1 MKATA
6 ISRKHALACVSAL
19 LTSLLLPAPSFADT
33 AYEIY
38 SYGSGDFLAAVF
50 NGIAMITG
58 GGAMHSLVK
67 MCLILMVLYALMT
80 TISGF
85 IGSGGQQ
92 KGGGGDIYRGEG
104 PVTIISMAIT
114 AAVVIGLFLTPKS
127 NVAIIDRIDPQQ
139 SQVVSNVPFP
149 SAFIAHMMS
158 SIGDT
163 IGKEFEQV
171 FSLPD
176 SMQFR
181 NGGVALGAK
190 YTDALMNIYPPN
202 SSTENMPAA
211 ASLISKTISEY
222 CIRCVFPNYSN
233 LDGVNGSKTAALD
246 ELTTTDDLMAH
257 LQRPLYRSPNVTII
271 APNEDGYASCADAI
285 VLADNLWNT
294 HMSAW
299 KKDLETKLSGNSG
312 ISGIVAV
319 GNPINLGSGALTNEV
334 LSRYFPNSSTDYD
347 ELLKTL
353 ALINLIRE
361 SYTAY
366 HEYMSGSSSAADD
379 ISRKATT
386 SGWLTA
392 AKFFNSLVHTTR
404 AIAEG
409 LIYGMSVLLP
419 LFIIF
424 GGLSALLFYGK
435 LALWLQMWV
444 PIYILVNLYADIEVQ
459 RVIGNILL
467 TDSYKGPSFK
477 SVDQIARQLEMTLG
491 YVGMLSPTVPG
502 LAWGLV
508 SGGAYAATQAVRTF
522 GGQQTVATA
531 QSTGTQVMGMGN
543 ISMGNHGINND
554 TIAGSSIL
562 SSQMG
567 HQASVVKGEETVKML
582 TQQMNRFGGANT
594 YTDLAGT
601 AGAIMDT
608 QRLGGA
614 SGGMMAAGGDW
625 QKLLNAAMAGGADQV
640 GANIGK
646 LAATG
651 GSLTDVAAASGA
663 NAAFVTGAGGGKLE
677 AAGGSAENVGKAGF
691 TEGGAQVSSLK
702 GKSDGAGGDANLRA
716 AAYAESYGAM
726 HGTIEAAKKRAEL
739 TGRGDW
745 RAAMADHKMVQ
756 AFTEYTKSLGF
767 EGYLREV
774 GMGNASQ
781 AMTLG
786 ELQTHFDRIGTL
798 AMGKLAGHDMGTK
811 EGREGFYTQLRT
823 AQGVDVA
830 VTDKNVHALNKQ
842 IEAQGGKTRLKVG
855 DVARIQGTEDKITS
869 IGAKTGVDRVVTDHK
884 QTTLGNKTDINNG
897 AVNITSGT
905 LKTNR
910 HNTEIHTNGK
920 FTTNYGDYTR
930 NLSGTETRDFQIN
943 QKLRPE
949 GTYNYDAKGNLV
961 SSDTNYTQTERT
973 TDPVHGA
980 VTKIKDQQGNVVR
993 TEGRAGSHLHE
1004 DVNKVSKDGGV
1015 DYRGMG
1021 SAGTRETVEWAAQH
1035 VFRQN
1040 EEQAKNWGQDVA
1052 GVGGYAV
1059 DSISK
1064 LAGQWL
1070 TVRPALMP
1078 KGAAASGGAGV
1089 AAGGGITQE
1098 KLDAANRYQ
1107 ERLAAD

>member
-582 TQQMNRFGGANT
+582 TQQMNRFGGADT

-601 AGAIMDT
+601 AGATMDL

-640 GANIGK
+640 GANIGR
-646 LAATG
+646 LAATK
-651 GSLTDVAAASGA
+651 GSVTEVAAASGA
-663 NAAFVTGAGGGKLE
+663 NAAFTTGAGGG
-677 AAGGSAENVGKAGF
+677 
-691 TEGGAQVSSLK
+691 
-702 GKSDGAGGDANLRA
+702 
-716 AAYAESYGAM
+716 
-726 HGTIEAAKKRAEL
+726 
-739 TGRGDW
+739 
-745 RAAMADHKMVQ
+745 
-756 AFTEYTKSLGF
+756 
-767 EGYLREV
+767 
-774 GMGNASQ
+774 
-781 AMTLG
+781 
-786 ELQTHFDRIGTL
+786 
-798 AMGKLAGHDMGTK
+798 
-811 EGREGFYTQLRT
+811 
-823 AQGVDVA
+823 
-830 VTDKNVHALNKQ
+830 
-842 IEAQGGKTRLKVG
+842 
-855 DVARIQGTEDKITS
+855 
-869 IGAKTGVDRVVTDHK
+869 
-884 QTTLGNKTDINNG
+884 
-897 AVNITSGT
+897 
-905 LKTNR
+905 
-910 HNTEIHTNGK
+910 
-920 FTTNYGDYTR
+920 
-930 NLSGTETRDFQIN
+930 ET
-943 QKLRPE
+943 
-949 GTYNYDAKGNLV
+949 
-961 SSDTNYTQTERT
+961 
-973 TDPVHGA
+973 
-980 VTKIKDQQGNVVR
+980 
-993 TEGRAGSHLHE
+993 
-1004 DVNKVSKDGGV
+1004 
-1015 DYRGMG
+1015 
-1021 SAGTRETVEWAAQH
+1021 
-1035 VFRQN
+1035 
-1040 EEQAKNWGQDVA
+1040 
-1052 GVGGYAV
+1052 
-1059 DSISK
+1059 
-1064 LAGQWL
+1064 
-1070 TVRPALMP
+1070 
-1078 KGAAASGGAGV
+1078 
-1089 AAGGGITQE
+1089 GGG
-1098 KLDAANRYQ
+1098 R
-1107 ERLAAD
+1107 R

>member
-1 MKATA
+1 
-6 ISRKHALACVSAL
+6 
-19 LTSLLLPAPSFADT
+19 
-33 AYEIY
+33 
-38 SYGSGDFLAAVF
+38 
-50 NGIAMITG
+50 
-58 GGAMHSLVK
+58 
-67 MCLILMVLYALMT
+67 
-80 TISGF
+80 
-85 IGSGGQQ
+85 
-92 KGGGGDIYRGEG
+92 
-104 PVTIISMAIT
+104 
-114 AAVVIGLFLTPKS
+114 
-127 NVAIIDRIDPQQ
+127 
-139 SQVVSNVPFP
+139 
-149 SAFIAHMMS
+149 
-158 SIGDT
+158 
-163 IGKEFEQV
+163 
-171 FSLPD
+171 
-176 SMQFR
+176 
-181 NGGVALGAK
+181 
-190 YTDALMNIYPPN
+190 
-202 SSTENMPAA
+202 
-211 ASLISKTISEY
+211 
-222 CIRCVFPNYSN
+222 
-233 LDGVNGSKTAALD
+233 
-246 ELTTTDDLMAH
+246 
-257 LQRPLYRSPNVTII
+257 
-271 APNEDGYASCADAI
+271 
-285 VLADNLWNT
+285 
-294 HMSAW
+294 
-299 KKDLETKLSGNSG
+299 
-312 ISGIVAV
+312 
-319 GNPINLGSGALTNEV
+319 
-334 LSRYFPNSSTDYD
+334 
-347 ELLKTL
+347 
-353 ALINLIRE
+353 
-361 SYTAY
+361 
-366 HEYMSGSSSAADD
+366 
-379 ISRKATT
+379 
-386 SGWLTA
+386 
-392 AKFFNSLVHTTR
+392 
-404 AIAEG
+404 
-409 LIYGMSVLLP
+409 
-419 LFIIF
+419 
-424 GGLSALLFYGK
+424 
-435 LALWLQMWV
+435 
-444 PIYILVNLYADIEVQ
+444 
-459 RVIGNILL
+459 
-467 TDSYKGPSFK
+467 
-477 SVDQIARQLEMTLG
+477 
-491 YVGMLSPTVPG
+491 
-502 LAWGLV
+502 
-508 SGGAYAATQAVRTF
+508 
-522 GGQQTVATA
+522 
-531 QSTGTQVMGMGN
+531 
-543 ISMGNHGINND
+543 
-554 TIAGSSIL
+554 
-562 SSQMG
+562 MG
-567 HQASVVKGEETVKML
+567 HQASVVKGAETVKML
-582 TQQMNRFGGANT
+582 TQQMNRFGGANA
-594 YTDLAGT
+594 YTDLAAT
-601 AGAIMDT
+601 AGAIADT

-614 SGGMMAAGGDW
+614 FGSMTAAGGDW
-625 QKLLNAAMAGGADQV
+625 QKLYNAAMAGGADQV

-830 VTDKNVHALNKQ
+830 VTDKNVHALNKR

-869 IGAKTGVDRVVTDHK
+869 IGAKTGVDRVRTDHE

-905 LKTNR
+905 LNTNR
-910 HNTEIHTNGK
+910 HNTEIHTDGK

-1004 DVNKVSKDGGV
+1004 DVDKVSKDGGV

-1021 SAGTRETVEWAAQH
+1021 SAGAREAVEWAAQN
-1035 VFRQN
+1035 VFGQN
-1040 EEQAKNWGQDVA
+1040 KEQAKNWGQDVA